1 MIYIYIYIY
10 NIYIHIYI
18 YTYIYI
24 LCMLYIIYII
34 YYTLCIIYEYM
45 YVCNWQITV
54 KYWQK
59 RHFKTACISS
69 YLFEDFFNCTSL
81 HFFSHR
87 KYKCTL
93 WGDSYRRTPLLMCIF
108 KVLREVIPSD
118 CRVST
123 EKSKTYKTK
132 GMEQNN
138 FLNLFFLID
147 SE

>member
-1 MIYIYIYIY
+1 
-10 NIYIHIYI
+10 
-18 YTYIYI
+18 
-24 LCMLYIIYII
+24 
-34 YYTLCIIYEYM
+34 
-45 YVCNWQITV
+45 
-54 KYWQK
+54 
-59 RHFKTACISS
+59 
-69 YLFEDFFNCTSL
+69 
-81 HFFSHR
+81 
-87 KYKCTL
+87 
-93 WGDSYRRTPLLMCIF
+93 MCIF